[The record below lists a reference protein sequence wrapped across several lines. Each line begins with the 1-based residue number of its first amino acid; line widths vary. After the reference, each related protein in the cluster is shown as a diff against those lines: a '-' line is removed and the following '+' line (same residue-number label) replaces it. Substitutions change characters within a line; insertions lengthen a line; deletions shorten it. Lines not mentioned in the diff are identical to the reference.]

1 MSNIYNYFLNSF
13 QNALITRDLSERR
26 IGAELKFPLVNHD
39 GSAVSLSALDML
51 WDYLQNR
58 GWTPVVDGMT
68 GKVAGA
74 KRPGE
79 KNDTVASC
87 ETGYCK
93 TEFSL
98 AHVANLFDLEKSIQK
113 LLQELSRFSEMNQ
126 VYFLG
131 YGIQPLTPPGKCLQ
145 VIKGRSSVWDKV
157 FGSNRYIAKEDGDDF
172 HLFTLN
178 AASHVHVSI
187 SPDEAIP
194 AVNVLNGF
202 AGAQIALTANSN
214 IWKGRLDPNYKC
226 VSEKF
231 WDWWMPDN
239 GRTGIPKRPF
249 KDMRD
254 YTQTITSFR
263 PVFVMRSGKPIV
275 LKDYQT
281 FGEYF
286 RHQSPTGFDMEGRKI
301 ALKPENADFDLHCT
315 CYWYNARIS
324 RYFTVENRVNDQQP
338 PDDIITVPAL
348 TLGLVE
354 TLAEAW
360 EEISVYPWQTLRDA
374 REAACREGLEASADN
389 VKLADLARKMLELA
403 QCGLKRRG
411 LGEEKYLYPLHER
424 VQKKKS
430 PADEAKQLFKKG
442 GIAALVN
449 KRKI

>member
-1 MSNIYNYFLNSF
+1 MSTIYNYYLNSF
-13 QNALITRDLSERR
+13 QDALSTRNLSERR
-26 IGAELKFPLVNHD
+26 IGAELKFPLVNYD
-39 GSAVSLSALDML
+39 GSACSLQKVEAL
-51 WDYLQNR
+51 WSYLQRR
-58 GWTPVVDGMT
+58 GWTPVIDEMT

-98 AHVANLFDLEKSIQK
+98 AHVSNLFDLEKSIRE

-145 VIKGRSSVWDKV
+145 VIKGRSSVWDRV

-178 AASHVHVSI
+178 AASHVHVSVL
-187 SPDEAIP
+187 PDEAIP

-226 VSEKF
+226 VSEKL

-239 GRTGIPKRPF
+239 GRTGVPKKPF
-249 KDMRD
+249 IDMQD
-254 YTQTITSFR
+254 YIQTIASFS
-263 PVFVMRSGKPIV
+263 PVFVFRSGKPIM
-275 LKDYQT
+275 LKNYQT
-281 FGEYF
+281 FEEYF
-286 RHQSPTGFDMEGRKI
+286 YHQNPSGFDMEGRKI
-301 ALKPENADFDLHCT
+301 PLKPENTDFDLHCT

-338 PDDIITVPAL
+338 PTDIITIPAL
-348 TLGLVE
+348 TLGIVS
-354 TLAEAW
+354 TLTEAW
-360 EEISVYPWQTLRDA
+360 EEISAYPWETLHHA
-374 REAACREGLEASADN
+374 RETACRKGLESSVDS
-389 VKLADLARKMLELA
+389 VRLSELARKMLELA
-403 QCGLKRRG
+403 ERGLKRRG
-411 LGEEKYLYPLHER
+411 LGEEQYLYPLHVR
-424 VQKKKS
+424 IQKNKS
-430 PADEAKQLFKKG
+430 PADEAEQLFKKG
-442 GIAALVN
+442 GITELVE